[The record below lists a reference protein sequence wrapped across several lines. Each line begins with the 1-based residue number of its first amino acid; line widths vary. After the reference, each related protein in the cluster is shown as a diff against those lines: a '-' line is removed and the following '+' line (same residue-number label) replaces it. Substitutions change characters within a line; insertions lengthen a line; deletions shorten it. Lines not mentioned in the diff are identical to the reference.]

1 MKIKWMLNAMP
12 TERRSEQYDQEDLT
26 DGSGDIKNITRQQCR
41 AQQLGSQH
49 QVQIKERMETVGKK
63 KLQLQGF

>member
-26 DGSGDIKNITRQQCR
+26 DGSGDIKNVTR
-41 AQQLGSQH
+41 QQLGSQH